1 MDGLDTNT
9 ARSSAALAAAEAP
22 PSDRVD
28 SDGTMLSYQEAV
40 DFLLSQARPPAFPGE
55 ETPLLDCLGR
65 TLAAEVV
72 ATTAVPPWS
81 NSAMDGFAVRSCDV
95 PAQGEARLPVS
106 QRVPAGT
113 MPAPLAPG
121 TAARIFTGAPLPAGA
136 DAVIIQEHCHGSDEQ
151 VVFTGPVAPGANVRP
166 RGNDFMNGETILAPG
181 TRIRPQEMALAAA
194 AGHAWLPVQA
204 RIKVALLITG
214 DEVTPP
220 GRPLPPGQIYDSNR
234 YLLAGLLQ
242 ALGCQVK
249 QCGWCA
255 DDLASTRAAL
265 LQAAASSDL
274 VLVTGGVSVG
284 EEDHVRAAV
293 QSLGTL
299 SLWRVRIKPG
309 KPLAFGSIGGC
320 DFIGLP
326 GNPVSALVTF
336 LLFVRPFVLRRQGVG
351 DVAAPRMPVI
361 ADFEHR
367 AGKRR
372 EFLRARLAVT
382 DADEHRAILFPR
394 QGSGVLSA
402 AVWAQGLAEV
412 PEGATVKPG
421 DPVSYLPFTGLLA

>member
-1 MDGLDTNT
+1 MNRFNPNT
-9 ARSSAALAAAEAP
+9 VTSTAPMAATDASAEDVVHSDAA
-22 PSDRVD
+22 
-28 SDGTMLSYQEAV
+28 MLSCEEAV
-40 DFLLSQARPPAFPGE
+40 DFLLARARPPAFPDE
-55 ETPLLDCLGR
+55 KTPLLDCLGR
-65 TLAAEVV
+65 TLAAKVV

-95 PAQGEARLPVS
+95 PAQGDARLPVS

-113 MPAPLAPG
+113 MPTPLAPG

-136 DAVIIQEHCHGSDEQ
+136 DAVIIQEHCHWSDEQ
-151 VVFTGPVAPGANVRP
+151 VVFSGPIEPGANVRP
-166 RGNDFMNGETILAPG
+166 RGNDFVNGETILAAG

-204 RIKVALLITG
+204 RFKVALLITG

-242 ALGCQVK
+242 ALGCQVTH
-249 QCGWCA
+249 CGWSA

-265 LQAAASSDL
+265 LQAAASADL
-274 VLVTGGVSVG
+274 VLATGGVSVG
-284 EEDHVRAAV
+284 EEDYVRAAV

-309 KPLAFGSIGGC
+309 KPLAFGSISGC

-351 DVAAPRMPVI
+351 DVAPPRMPVI

-382 DADEHRAILFPR
+382 DGDEHRAIVFTR
-394 QGSGVLSA
+394 QGSEVLSA